1 MLSKMQ
7 SWTVSGLYTIFRT
20 KTVLRIPLPA
30 KLSVFR
36 TYIHEGDL
44 CVVLRPLR
52 DGRVGGLVDTQAAL
66 NSGRRVGHNGEAR
79 PVENEGG
86 SS

>member
-1 MLSKMQ
+1 MSVM
-7 SWTVSGLYTIFRT
+7 SWTVSGLYHIFRT

-36 TYIHEGDL
+36 TYIHDGDL

-52 DGRVGGLVDTQAAL
+52 DSREREFVDTHATRDTRSSA
-66 NSGRRVGHNGEAR
+66 RHNRETGSVR
-79 PVENEGG
+79 NDGG

>member
-1 MLSKMQ
+1 MA
-7 SWTVSGLYTIFRT
+7 WAVSGLYTIFRT

-36 TYIHEGDL
+36 TYIHDGDL

-52 DGRVGGLVDTQAAL
+52 DGRERSLVDTQRASNTGSAT
-66 NSGRRVGHNGEAR
+66 RNGETR
-79 PVENEGG
+79 TERDDG
-86 SS
+86 

>member
-1 MLSKMQ
+1 MA
-7 SWTVSGLYTIFRT
+7 WAVSGLYTIFRT

-36 TYIHEGDL
+36 TYIHDGDL

-52 DGRVGGLVDTQAAL
+52 DSRESNLVDTHRASD
-66 NSGRRVGHNGEAR
+66 SGSATRSGETR
-79 PVENEGG
+79 TERNEG
-86 SS
+86 